1 MRTPNVYAAT
11 TLKKWNADCEIDRV
25 WVPARPMGLS
35 GLYLI
40 RRFKIAWNVFIGKW
54 DAVEWYSYNW
64 AISWGN
70 HIVTSGNASGGGS
83 EISTKDLHDIFKRCR
98 FQIASFEAEW
108 ERQ

>member
-1 MRTPNVYAAT
+1 MIHTLERSFASKSGEGYTVKAT
-11 TLKKWNADCEIDRV
+11 QRYETVNGTEQ
-25 WVPARPMGLS
+25 
-35 GLYLI
+35 
-40 RRFKIAWNVFIGKW
+40 
-54 DAVEWYSYNW
+54 WYSYNW
-64 AISWGN
+64 VISWGN